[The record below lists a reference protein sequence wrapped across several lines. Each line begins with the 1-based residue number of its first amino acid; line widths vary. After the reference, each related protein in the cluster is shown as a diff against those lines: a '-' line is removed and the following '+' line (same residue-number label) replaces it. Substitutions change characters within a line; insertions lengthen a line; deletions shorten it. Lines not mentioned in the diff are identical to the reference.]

1 MKWCS
6 FVHLVFVTI
15 NLCAVHKATSEVF
28 TLGYLTGSQRKVGD
42 LEYIRPGL
50 TISGAISLAVSEV
63 NSGILKDLGHSIE
76 FIVAETY
83 GEEVSSIR
91 QTAALWTKQVAGYI
105 GPQETC
111 VHFCTHR
118 DTSNKKDFPTFAR
131 TRPPDTQISKS
142 VLSLLM
148 AYNWTRVTFLYLD
161 SEDNEFGAVA
171 ETIVST
177 LEAAGVRVHMILTW
191 NTIYHHG
198 YSKSPFDDLV
208 ELSFTDTRIYLIL
221 GHYYE
226 HLGLLLSLEKR
237 GLLEQGE
244 YFVVGIDIEQYDTSD
259 PGKYLKGLLQDE
271 KDQRAEKAFRSYMA
285 IVPSAPVAFNDFAI
299 KVNKFME
306 LPPFNFP
313 NPLNHI
319 GGVKQ
324 IRAEAAYLYDA
335 VHLYTKALI
344 RVMRNGANPRNGS
357 HIIDAIKGSNYL
369 SAMGYLVHMD
379 ENGDAAGNYTVLALG
394 RERSRIPKDS
404 NRTIVGLYPLGTF
417 SKLAGDRVPD
427 LQLSRTMNWLS
438 GKPPIAEPQCGFRG
452 EKCISYTGEI
462 SAGIAGVA
470 LLLLGIV
477 SLVLYRNWKYEQE
490 LDSLLWK
497 VDYKEIQMH
506 ESDKENNGQKLTRAT
521 HPLIRT
527 SQVSLSSNPDADFR
541 YSTIFTPIGL
551 YKGQLY
557 AIKKVQKK
565 YVDIT
570 REMKKELKLI
580 RDLRHDNICAFIG
593 ACTDP
598 PNICIITEYC
608 NRGSLKDVLE
618 NEDVKLDNMFTAS
631 MVADI
636 IRGMIYLHESPLRFH
651 GSLCTSNCLIDS
663 RWVVKISDFGL
674 QGFKQGADDF
684 PDLKNMSSKHE
695 KLFYK
700 APELLRAGSTVS
712 IAGTCKGDV
721 YSFGIVLYEIHT
733 RQGPYGEEGKQ
744 VLDCLRKILNPID
757 PSRPFRPSLQP
768 LESSFDCV
776 RECLV
781 ECWAERPEDRPDFK
795 MIRAKLR
802 PLRKGMRPNIF
813 DNMMAMMEKYA
824 NNLEAL
830 VDERTDQLQGF
841 KQGADDFPDLKN
853 MSSKH
858 EKLFYKAPELLRA
871 GSTVS
876 IAGTCKGD
884 VYSFGIVLYEI
895 HTRQGP
901 YGEEGK
907 QVLDCLR
914 KILNP
919 IDPSRPFRPSL
930 QPLESSFDCVRECL
944 VECWAERPED
954 RPDFKMIRAKLRP
967 LRKGM
972 RPNIFDNMMAMMEKY
987 ANNLEALV
995 DERTD
1000 QLQEEKKKTEAL
1012 LLEMLPRPVAEQLK
1026 KGHKV
1031 EAESYDMVTIYFSDI
1046 VGFTAMSA
1054 ESTPLQVV
1062 DFLND
1067 LYTCFDSIIG
1077 HYDVYKVET
1086 IGDAYMVVSGLPI
1099 RNGIIHAAEIASM
1112 SLHLLDAVSEFKI
1125 RHRPN
1130 ESLLLR
1136 IGIHSGPVC
1145 AGVVGLKM
1153 PRYCLFGDT
1162 VNTASR
1168 MESTGMPLKIHIS
1181 GQCKQLLD
1189 RHGGYNFQER
1199 GVINI
1204 KGKGEQR
1211 TYWLTGENPEAR
1223 LKRNKERTERRGS
1236 KGQNKLKQQ
1245 SSFKLFDSIVT
1256 TAGLPRSSLKN
1267 RGMQQRPSL
1276 PRSSSLESPKKLRF
1290 ASNNLLEHYSYQRYS
1305 DDALLEVTIS
1315 DTSPRKST
1323 NGSSDDFA
1331 SSCPCIEN
1339 LCSLDERPDGKDLA
1353 TPPCFSPTAIT
1364 PLLSNNIHN
1373 MAN

>member
-1 MKWCS
+1 MKCC
-6 FVHLVFVTI
+6 FFAHLIIVTI
-15 NLCAVHKATSEVF
+15 NLCVVHKATSEIF
-28 TLGYLTGSQRKVGD
+28 TLGYLTGSQRRAGD
-42 LEYIRPGL
+42 LEYTRPGL
-50 TISGAISLAVSEV
+50 IISGAISLAVAEV
-63 NSGILKDLGHSIE
+63 NEGVLKDLGHSLE
-76 FIVAETY
+76 FMVAETF

-111 VHFCTHR
+111 VHEGRMAAAFNLPMISYFCTHR

-142 VLSLLM
+142 VLSLLL

-177 LEAAGVRVHMILTW
+177 LETNGVRVHMILTW

-237 GLLEQGE
+237 GLLDQGE
-244 YFVVGIDIEQYDTSD
+244 YFVVGVDIEQYDTTD
-259 PGKYLKGLLQDE
+259 PEKYLRGLLQDE
-271 KDQRAEKAFRSYMA
+271 KDMKAEKAFRSYMA

-299 KVNKFME
+299 KVNKYME

-313 NPLNHI
+313 NPLGHI

-324 IRAEAAYLYDA
+324 IQAEAAYLYDA

-344 RVMRNGANPRNGS
+344 RVVRNGGNPRNGS
-357 HIIDAIKGSNYL
+357 TLIDAIKGSNYL

-394 RERSRIPKDS
+394 RNKSVNPK
-404 NRTIVGLYPLGTF
+404 NAYRTIAGLYPLGTF

-427 LQLSRTMNWLS
+427 LLLFRAVEWINN
-438 GKPPIAEPQCGFRG
+438 KPPISEPQCGFRG

-497 VDYKEIQMH
+497 VDFKEIQMH
-506 ESDKENNGQKLTRAT
+506 ESDKESNGQKLTRAT

-570 REMKKELKLI
+570 RDMKKELKLI

-593 ACTDP
+593 ACTDS

-636 IRGMIYLHESPLRFH
+636 IRGMIYLHESPLRYH

-684 PDLKNMSSKHE
+684 PDLRNMSAKHE
-695 KLFYK
+695 KLLYK
-700 APELLRAGSTVS
+700 APELLRNGSTGG
-712 IAGTCKGDV
+712 IYGTCKGDV

-733 RQGPYGEEGKQ
+733 RQGPYGDEGKQ
-744 VLDCLRKILNPID
+744 VLEVLRKILNPVE
-757 PSRPFRPSLQP
+757 PATPYRPSLQP

-795 MIRAKLR
+795 MIR
-802 PLRKGMRPNIF
+802 
-813 DNMMAMMEKYA
+813 
-824 NNLEAL
+824 
-830 VDERTDQLQGF
+830 T
-841 KQGADDFPDLKN
+841 
-853 MSSKH
+853 
-858 EKLFYKAPELLRA
+858 
-871 GSTVS
+871 
-876 IAGTCKGD
+876 
-884 VYSFGIVLYEI
+884 
-895 HTRQGP
+895 
-901 YGEEGK
+901 
-907 QVLDCLR
+907 
-914 KILNP
+914 
-919 IDPSRPFRPSL
+919 
-930 QPLESSFDCVRECL
+930 
-944 VECWAERPED
+944 
-954 RPDFKMIRAKLRP
+954 KLRP

-1026 KGHKV
+1026 KGNKV

-1046 VGFTAMSA
+1046 VGFTGMSA

-1077 HYDVYKVET
+1077 NYDVYKVET

-1099 RNGIIHAAEIASM
+1099 RNGILHAAEIASM

-1125 RHRPN
+1125 RHRPK
-1130 ESLLLR
+1130 ETLLLR

-1168 MESTGMPLKIHIS
+1168 MESTGVPLKIHIS

-1189 RHGGYNFQER
+1189 RLGGYNCQER
-1199 GVINI
+1199 GVISI

-1211 TYWLTGENPEAR
+1211 TFWLIGENPEAR
-1223 LKRNKERTERRGS
+1223 LKRTKERSERRGS
-1236 KGQNKLKQQ
+1236 KGQNKLKTQN
-1245 SSFKLFDSIVT
+1245 SLKLFDPIL
-1256 TAGLPRSSLKN
+1256 AGLPRSSLKN
-1267 RGMQQRPSL
+1267 RGMQPRPSL

-1323 NGSSDDFA
+1323 NSSNDDFV

-1339 LCSLDERPDGKDLA
+1339 LCSLDDRTDMKDIGS
-1353 TPPCFSPTAIT
+1353 PPCFSPTVIT

-1373 MAN
+1373 VGI